1 MASTPRRLEAPPT
14 ILLTLPEELLEE
26 VLVRLPAAADL
37 ARASVA
43 WVSFRRLVTDHRFLR
58 LFRARQP
65 PPLLGI
71 VSHRSHRYL
80 PLLQLAQPPHP
91 SAAGASTFA
100 GSHTADFACSFLP
113 SAERWHVRDL
123 RDSHI
128 LLSGVP
134 EGSKFSCR
142 VLVRDLA
149 VCDPLYRRYTL
160 LPAIPDDLAALARQS
175 DMGHFEPFLAPPAT
189 EDEDGI
195 SFRVICLAR
204 CTTRLVLLIFSS
216 GSGDGQWRAVTLDNW
231 VSLLTGLDN
240 PAPGVMPESY
250 LWPRMRHY
258 AHGYFCWAFYPA
270 NKNKLILLDTRSM
283 NFSAVNLPP
292 GTRNTQVA
300 ILGAGEGRLG
310 VFINEYLTP
319 ELRYAVLQNDGGG
332 ANQWLPQGRFSL
344 PVNYRYMLV
353 GVAGGYLL
361 LQGIRNLG
369 IPETL
374 RQK

>member
-14 ILLTLPEELLEE
+14 TLLTLPEELLEE

-58 LFRARQP
+58 RFRARQP

-100 GSHTADFACSFLP
+100 GSHAADFACSFLP

-123 RDSHI
+123 RDSHV

-195 SFRVICLAR
+195 SFRVICWRAAQPGWSSSSSLQVQVMDSGALLHLTIGSV
-204 CTTRLVLLIFSS
+204 CSQDWTTRLQASCQNRTC
-216 GSGDGQWRAVTLDNW
+216 GRECAT
-231 VSLLTGLDN
+231 T
-240 PAPGVMPESY
+240 
-250 LWPRMRHY
+250 HT
-258 AHGYFCWAFYPA
+258 
-270 NKNKLILLDTRSM
+270 DTS
-283 NFSAVNLPP
+283 V
-292 GTRNTQVA
+292 GH
-300 ILGAGEGRLG
+300 
-310 VFINEYLTP
+310 FIRRTKT
-319 ELRYAVLQNDGGG
+319 
-332 ANQWLPQGRFSL
+332 S
-344 PVNYRYMLV
+344 
-353 GVAGGYLL
+353 
-361 LQGIRNLG
+361 
-369 IPETL
+369 
-374 RQK
+374 